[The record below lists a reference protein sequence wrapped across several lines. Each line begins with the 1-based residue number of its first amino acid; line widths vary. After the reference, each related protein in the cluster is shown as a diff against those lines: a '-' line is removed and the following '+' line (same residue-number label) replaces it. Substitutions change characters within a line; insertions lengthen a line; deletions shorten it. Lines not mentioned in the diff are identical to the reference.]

1 MHRPGCSKLLLLA
14 LLCVFT
20 RAVFAQD
27 RGAITLRILDSKTG
41 TRITPTG
48 FLVRIDHESTERH
61 DLVRPND
68 DGTSELHLPAGTSV
82 FLIHATYQ
90 ASTEIYVNCD
100 AVSQYQT
107 AGPRWYS
114 VEEVQKIG
122 FVALNGC
129 VNPRNEAK
137 IKTTANPG
145 EFVLYVRKANW
156 REQVKEDQ
164 F

>member
-14 LLCVFT
+14 LLCVLM
-20 RAVFAQD
+20 RAALAQD
-27 RGAITLRILDSKTG
+27 SGAITLRILDSKTG

-48 FLVRIDHESTERH
+48 FLVRINHESTERNN
-61 DLVRPND
+61 LVRSND

-82 FLIHATYQ
+82 FMIHVTYQ

-100 AVSQYQT
+100 TVGQYQSV
-107 AGPRWYS
+107 GPRWYS
-114 VEEVQKIG
+114 VDEVQRTG

-129 VNPRNEAK
+129 VKPNNEAK
-137 IKTTANPG
+137 IKATAKPG
-145 EFVLYVRKANW
+145 EMALYVRKLTM
-156 REQVKEDQ
+156 REQMREDQ